1 MENKYAEGSFVY
13 AKADPATKLKIR
25 RYVDRVYYCRI
36 EGDADEK
43 ELVYFE
49 REIMPEDEGALMI

>member
-13 AKADPATKLKIR
+13 AKADPSTKLKVR

-36 EGDADEK
+36 EGAPDEK
-43 ELVYFE
+43 ELVFFE
-49 REIMPEDEGALMI
+49 RELMPEDAGALMI